1 MPTAHSLLTV
11 SRRRVLGVALAAAS
25 AFAAAPGT
33 ALAQGF
39 PNRPVTIVV
48 PYPAGGTTDTL
59 ARVMQEPLQK
69 LLGQT
74 VVIDNKP
81 GASGMLGTRLVA
93 RAPADGYTLLL
104 PNNALAISPHV
115 SKDAGF
121 ATTDFVP
128 VSMVSLHPM
137 VLITN
142 PVLPAQNVAQLIEH
156 AKANPGKVEY
166 ATAGPASFGH
176 LATELF
182 SRQAGI
188 QLTHIPYKGIGPVVQ
203 ALLTGEVKMLLSTS
217 SAQLNGLVKDGKL
230 RMLGV
235 ASPAPTALA
244 PGAPPIAQTLKGFE
258 VEVWFGLVAPAGT
271 PRDVIARL
279 NDAVVK
285 VLQIPDLKA
294 KFENAGALAAPSTP
308 EQYGARIQEEAVSWG
323 KVVREAN
330 IKGE

>member
-1 MPTAHSLLTV
+1 VAE
-11 SRRRVLGVALAAAS
+11 ALARELKQ
-25 AFAAAPGT
+25 PVVVE
-33 ALAQGF
+33 
-39 PNRPVTIVV
+39 NRAG
-48 PYPAGGTTDTL
+48 AGGAT
-59 ARVMQEPLQK
+59 
-69 LLGQT
+69 G
-74 VVIDNKP
+74 N
-81 GASGMLGTRLVA
+81 GAAA

-142 PVLPAQNVAQLIEH
+142 PVLPAQNVAQLIDY
-156 AKANPGKVEY
+156 AKANPGKIEY

-182 SRQAGI
+182 ARQAGI
-188 QLTHIPYKGIGPVVQ
+188 QLVHIPYKGIGPVVQ

-217 SAQLNGLVKDGKL
+217 SAQLNGLVKEGKL

-235 ASPAPTALA
+235 ASPAPTVLA
-244 PGAPPIAQTLKGFE
+244 PGAPPIGQTLKGFE

-271 PRDVIARL
+271 PKDVIARL

-294 KFENAGALAAPSTP
+294 KFENAGALAAPTTP

-323 KVVREAN
+323 KIVREAN